1 MRAALKHDARVRTE
15 LLKFWRVYCKDQEG
29 HVSKAEYLNVH
40 AKLCLVLIPDI
51 TPQEARSAGEEDWVA
66 DAHGEPHMSKEH
78 LFDCVFELSDMW
90 CTGISA
96 EEYAAFLRKLFKRV
110 TVKSITKANG
120 AVVTAAPSTP
130 SKGRLDEY
138 RSFRERR
145 ASQMG
150 KGQLIGTPAVLAG
163 VVVPEGV
170 AVEEGAEGEE
180 GAPAPDAA
188 AEAAEEAAAAVVS
201 SEEEDEEEETR
212 NIVSYAWAADSQL
225 YPMVL
230 FEKGDIDWAQFDDEA
245 SSPSPQSPPPLS
257 VAKSAARRASYLA
270 PLSVS
275 VPDGP
280 EEAVTGGPS
289 AAVLLVQPRTPMI
302 QRQASVK
309 TPKKKP
315 APPPVEVAEAPT
327 PRLTTVQPPARPE
340 RHAPRQTEEA
350 ASQATSS
357 PPTAPTPVP
366 TSAQT
371 PQPAA
376 LPGGKAGPI
385 GPAETGL
392 FEKAAT
398 FPDYL
403 ANPAPA
409 YPRSELR
416 RGREGLVLLRVRV
429 TPKGRPSEISVS
441 RSSGIAA
448 FDQAAVR
455 AVRAWRFLPATRGGQ
470 PIAGTVKVPIRFAL
484 NRS

>member
-1 MRAALKHDARVRTE
+1 MQLSETLGDLRPRAIGPAPAAPLFGVWSVALHAAVIAWFLAGGGGGGTE
-15 LLKFWRVYCKDQEG
+15 PVPLPGLAPGEQPLYVTI
-29 HVSKAEYLNVH
+29 
-40 AKLCLVLIPDI
+40 IPD
-51 TPQEARSAGEEDWVA
+51 P
-66 DAHGEPHMSKEH
+66 
-78 LFDCVFELSDMW
+78 
-90 CTGISA
+90 
-96 EEYAAFLRKLFKRV
+96 
-110 TVKSITKANG
+110 TVPPLP
-120 AVVTAAPSTP
+120 TAAP
-130 SKGRLDEY
+130 
-138 RSFRERR
+138 
-145 ASQMG
+145 A
-150 KGQLIGTPAVLAG
+150 
-163 VVVPEGV
+163 VPEIPAEPMEPVATAPVTETIQPEEIPGLEIPESPV
-170 AVEEGAEGEE
+170 EADPTPEVEAVETV
-180 GAPAPDAA
+180 
-188 AEAAEEAAAAVVS
+188 EA
-201 SEEEDEEEETR
+201 
-212 NIVSYAWAADSQL
+212 
-225 YPMVL
+225 
-230 FEKGDIDWAQFDDEA
+230 
-245 SSPSPQSPPPLS
+245 
-257 VAKSAARRASYLA
+257 
-270 PLSVS
+270 
-275 VPDGP
+275 
-280 EEAVTGGPS
+280 
-289 AAVLLVQPRTPMI
+289 
-302 QRQASVK
+302 
-309 TPKKKP
+309 
-315 APPPVEVAEAPT
+315 VEVAEAPT
-327 PRLTTVQPPARPE
+327 PRLTSVQPPARPE
-340 RHAPRQTEEA
+340 RHAPRQTEQA

-357 PPTAPTPVP
+357 LPTAPTPVP